1 MKRISYIANQ
11 LYPEG
16 LDELQLL
23 LICRQYGLHAALS
36 GPPGTGKTEC
46 VRQVARILAAPL
58 FAKTCSART
67 GESQI
72 ISYPAL
78 ERDGEATVTVYRNG
92 PLVQAMEAG
101 GIFYADEFNLL
112 KEDVQKRL
120 NSAIDDRRSIDRI
133 DGVIV
138 QATEGFWTTISYN
151 PSRSITSRD
160 LEESVADRFVHLNF
174 RAWDARFLGFVSQQ
188 RSARLRNEELPS
200 PRDAALSLGTRAI
213 ADDGRFLDLRRDGA
227 GTRWY
232 DSLANTPADSHAP
245 AWVYRVHDPEN
256 RGARLQEM
264 ATARVLST
272 AELGQQLSRLVTI
285 VEELSENGTSPL
297 IQELGLSEL
306 HRQEDAQLLSVHR
319 SGVRI
324 VSAALVVHDYLRE
337 HGMVGALAQSI
348 ATRLVVDQT
357 CYGHYRDRKM
367 TSMTSLALVS
377 TLARALGLFTGAT
390 RLNTDFSVPKRA

>member
-23 LICRQYGLHAALS
+23 MICRQYGLHAALS

-46 VRQVARILAAPL
+46 VRQVARVLGVPL

-67 GESQI
+67 AESQI

-92 PLVQAMEAG
+92 PLVHAMEAG

-133 DGVIV
+133 DGIVV
-138 QATEGFWTTISYN
+138 QANPGFWTTISYN
-151 PSRSITSRD
+151 PSRSLTSRD

-174 RAWDARFLGFVSQQ
+174 RPWDAVFLGFVSQQ
-188 RSARLRNEELPS
+188 RSARLQNGELPS
-200 PRDAALSLGTRAI
+200 PRDTGLTLGTRAF
-213 ADDGRFLDLRRDGA
+213 AEDGRFLDLRREGS

-232 DSLANTPADSHAP
+232 DTLANTPAEPDSP
-245 AWVYRVHDPEN
+245 AWVYRVYDPEN
-256 RGARLQEM
+256 RGSRLHEM
-264 ATARVLST
+264 GGSRVLSP
-272 AELGQQLSRLVTI
+272 AELGQQLARLVTI
-285 VEELSENGTSPL
+285 VDELSEHGTSPL
-297 IQELGLSEL
+297 IQELGLADL

-324 VSAALVVHDYLRE
+324 ISAALVVYDHLRE
-337 HGMVGALAQSI
+337 RGMAIPLAQSV
-348 ATRLVVDQT
+348 ATRLVIDQT
-357 CYGHYRDRKM
+357 CYGHYRDRRM
-367 TSMTSLALVS
+367 TTMTSLQLVT
-377 TLARALGLFTGAT
+377 TLARALGLFPGAT
-390 RLNTDFSVPKRA
+390 RLNTDFAVESRA